1 MKSGTPITVYIGL
14 GSNLGEREMN
24 IRRALAELVQTPQL
38 EVRRISSFLE
48 NPAVGGPEGA
58 PDFINAAV
66 EAQTTLAA
74 TALMKRLLEIEQEV
88 GRVRREK
95 WEPRVI
101 DLDLLL
107 YGNSII
113 SSDTLLVP
121 HPLMHERVFV
131 LRPLAEIA
139 PKAVHPALQMT
150 IEDLLRNLRT

>member
-1 MKSGTPITVYIGL
+1 MKSGTPTTVYIGL